1 MTFRNRPVLD
11 RKHRPRWQDELR
23 NQQLTVAAFA
33 IAISV
38 AIGIFAAVAWS
49 TFYDANLRQVAL
61 VHGNSV
67 NRAEV
72 TKRADLIAAQLTAS
86 YLDLS
91 SQVGGARDQVIEQQ
105 LQALQ
110 QAISSVD
117 EIASNSIVTG
127 IVLDELAPGFG
138 LSVSDAELDA
148 EVTTRRTLPERMQ
161 LSIIMVK
168 PQLDEGAD
176 AASEP
181 TEQEWAD
188 AKAKIDDLKAQLDGG
203 ADFAALATDNSND
216 ASADGGGLLG
226 WATSDDAVYGDYFE
240 AAGDAAAGE
249 VVGPIRN
256 DTGWYLLQVNQRRA
270 EQNDEQ
276 LAEFLA
282 AAGVS
287 DAAYR
292 DFVRQDMLQTKYRD
306 YFTNTVVGRYTEQR
320 EVSQILIRQDTDA
333 GAPAPKIQIRH
344 LLAQPLPGEQDQ
356 STATDE
362 QWAAALEVA
371 EEWRAEAMKPDA
383 DWYELAE
390 QSGDAGSRTRGG
402 SLGWYDPGSLATQ
415 FVTEFADAVAQLDVG
430 EISEPVRS
438 QFGYHVI
445 EITERRVSAEE
456 LALRL
461 VDRLREDPDS
471 FAQVARDYS
480 EDPVSAREGGDLGW
494 VVPYEYEPERQDVI
508 FGMTEPGT
516 ISDLLN
522 TDNGIYIFKLD
533 DSSPSRYVL
542 ESKRAQVTGSGF
554 SRWLKELQDQAG
566 VWTDP
571 TLAPATAA
579 GSGSTTFTP

>member
-579 GSGSTTFTP
+579 GSGSTTLTP